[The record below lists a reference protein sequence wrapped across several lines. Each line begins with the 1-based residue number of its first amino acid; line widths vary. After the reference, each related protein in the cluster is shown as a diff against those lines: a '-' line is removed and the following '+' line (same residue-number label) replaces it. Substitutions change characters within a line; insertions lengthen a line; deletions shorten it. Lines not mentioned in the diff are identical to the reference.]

1 MNLDDQKFLK
11 TVLAVIV
18 NFGISQGSVATQL
31 GQGVSVYSCSN
42 SFFVSKR
49 SLETGLHL
57 PTL

>member
-31 GQGVSVYSCSN
+31 GQGVSVYSCIN

>member
-31 GQGVSVYSCSN
+31 GQGVSVY
-42 SFFVSKR
+42 
-49 SLETGLHL
+49 
-57 PTL
+57 